1 MDGMK
6 KADEKPADSS
16 GRQISLIKKIAIY
29 GTILLA
35 VFLIGF
41 IPMWLTAR
49 DRGNDL
55 AETSR
60 QLKAVQM
67 QNTLASAVIDARRGE
82 YETARQSASDF
93 FTSLGAEI
101 QLGENSLLTQP
112 QVEGARPLLGQRD
125 EIITLLARSDPA
137 SADRLAGLYVEYRKL
152 TGGR

>member
-1 MDGMK
+1 MDETK
-6 KADEKPADSS
+6 KTDENTAGNAK
-16 GRQISLIKKIAIY
+16 QKSLLKKIAIY
-29 GTILLA
+29 GTVLLA

-41 IPMWLTAR
+41 VPMWLTAR
-49 DRGNDL
+49 DRANYL
-55 AETSR
+55 VETSS

-67 QNTLASAVIDARRGE
+67 QNMLASAVIDARRGE
-82 YETARQSASDF
+82 YEPARQFASDF

-137 SADRLAGLYVEYRKL
+137 SADRLTGLYVEYRKL
-152 TGGR
+152 IGG